1 MAKQS
6 GLGDQLFIGGY
17 DIGADTSAV
26 GSLSTPR
33 AVLDSTGITSFAN
46 ERIFGLRDANAEFT
60 TFFNAGPVGGPLAG
74 EHLALRP
81 LPYTDTQLMYL
92 HGSVLGGE
100 AFSMVAKQLN
110 YDPQRSQDGSFT
122 FGVNASS
129 NGFGADWATQVTAG
143 KRSDTGA
150 TNGTS
155 VDFASA
161 ANPAS
166 AAFGFQAYLQV
177 FSFTGTSVTIK
188 LQESS
193 DNAVGDA
200 FADITGGG
208 FTTVTAAPT
217 FERIQS
223 ASATL
228 TVERYIRVVTTGT
241 FSQCTFAV
249 TFVRNDGAR
258 VL

>member
-17 DIGADTSAV
+17 DIGADTASI
-26 GSLSTPR
+26 GTISTPR
-33 AVLDSTGITSFAN
+33 ATLPSTGITSFAN
-46 ERIFGLRDANAEFT
+46 ERMFGQRDANAEFT
-60 TFFNAGPVGGPLAG
+60 TYFNPGPVGGPVDN
-74 EHLALRP
+74 EHKALRG

-92 HGSVLGGE
+92 RGSGLGNE

-110 YDPQRSQDGSFT
+110 YDPQRGDDGALT
-122 FGVNASS
+122 FGVSAQS
-129 NGFGADWATQVTAG
+129 NGFGADWGYQATPG
-143 KRSDTGA
+143 KRSDTTA

-155 VDFASA
+155 IDLLVGS
-161 ANPAS
+161 S
-166 AAFGFQAYLQV
+166 SFGFQAYLQV

-193 DNAVGDA
+193 DNAVGDP
-200 FADITGGG
+200 FADITGGA
-208 FTTVTAAPT
+208 FTVVSAAPT

-223 ASATL
+223 ASATQ
-228 TVERYIRVVTTGT
+228 TVERYVRVITTGT
-241 FSQCTFAV
+241 FSQCSFAV
-249 TFVRNDGAR
+249 TFTRNDAAR